1 MTRFIPV
8 DSVLG
13 TIMDPIGEPIVVSS
27 VMVVIMMLVILSV
40 PSILLTVR
48 NSAKLLRKYRILRS
62 IKIDEDDDVPPQVLS
77 EWNAVNSQMAYTTL
91 ITDEIEKLSGLR
103 PAIFQCEIAIVL
115 TIILMIYPGFE
126 TGVLILM
133 IALIAVSIIAVIY
146 GALNT
151 RMYTVEYMNLLS
163 EINAQKE
170 SENKTADGMYG

>member
-1 MTRFIPV
+1 MAV
-8 DSVLG
+8 
-13 TIMDPIGEPIVVSS
+13 IGEDVVVSS

-48 NSAKLLRKYRILRS
+48 NSAKLLKKYRLLRS
-62 IKIDEDDDVPPQVLS
+62 VDLEGKDDVPQELLN

-115 TIILMIYPGFE
+115 MIILMIYPGCE
-126 TGVLILM
+126 LGVLILM
-133 IALIAVSIIAVIY
+133 IALIAVSLLAVIY

-151 RMYTVEYMNLLS
+151 KMYTMEYVRILS
-163 EINAQKE
+163 EMNSE
-170 SENKTADGMYG
+170 SVNENKTADGMYG

>member
-1 MTRFIPV
+1 M
-8 DSVLG
+8 
-13 TIMDPIGEPIVVSS
+13 VVSS

-48 NSAKLLRKYRILRS
+48 NSAKLLKKYRLLRS
-62 IKIDEDDDVPPQVLS
+62 VDLEGKDDVPQELLN

-115 TIILMIYPGFE
+115 MIILMIYPGCE
-126 TGVLILM
+126 LGVLILM
-133 IALIAVSIIAVIY
+133 IALIAVSLLAVIY

-151 RMYTVEYMNLLS
+151 KMYTMEYVRILS
-163 EINAQKE
+163 EMNSE
-170 SENKTADGMYG
+170 SVNENKTADGMYG

>member
-1 MTRFIPV
+1 MAV
-8 DSVLG
+8 
-13 TIMDPIGEPIVVSS
+13 IGEDVVVSS

-48 NSAKLLRKYRILRS
+48 NSAKLLKKYRLLRS
-62 IKIDEDDDVPPQVLS
+62 VDLEGKDDVPQELLN

-103 PAIFQCEIAIVL
+103 PAIFQCEIAIILMV
-115 TIILMIYPGFE
+115 ILMIYPGCE
-126 TGVLILM
+126 LGVLILM
-133 IALIAVSIIAVIY
+133 IALIAVSLLAVIY

-151 RMYTVEYMNLLS
+151 KMYTIEYVRILS
-163 EINAQKE
+163 EINAKNE